1 MFVQKQFTFRITNIP
16 TIHSKSYNCVKKKTI
31 VLHLF
36 FQGLFFV
43 SHSAFSQDSTQS
55 NHNQQYVS
63 LTGYGSTARTPFWM
77 RTNQYATVPEASGLM
92 IRAGSKNLFSIAQT
106 PHLKAGYGIDLVANM
121 SANSQVILPELYG
134 KVQFKKWELYVG
146 RKRET
151 VGLCDTLLGSGSY
164 VWSGNALPIPKI
176 QLAIAD
182 FLPLTFTKNLISFK
196 GSYAHGWFGSGDFAY
211 GYFLHQKTFYV
222 RIGKPTSQLRLYGGF
237 NHQVQWGG
245 KTYGDIGTVN
255 NRTFPVSFKD
265 YISVVTGARNLGNT
279 AFDSTNR
286 VGNHLGTLDV
296 GAEFEF
302 RRMSLSIYRQSLYDD
317 GSLLRKEANN
327 IADGLQGIVL
337 KFLYPEREKGRL
349 SLKKVLFEFLYT
361 KSQGGSTFDFEGGIY
376 GRDNYFNHQQYFDG
390 WSYKRR
396 IIGTPFITNYR
407 DTNNSDD
414 YNSNEIANNNRVVVY
429 HFGFEGYFGEK
440 LHFLSKLSY
449 SLNYGTYGFPYE
461 SVPKQF
467 SGLLQVDGQIGLW
480 EGLEWNAAI
489 ALDQGQLYTN
499 TLGGKIGIRKT
510 WSGKK

>member
-1 MFVQKQFTFRITNIP
+1 MSYDFKTTLKRHFLLIFIYFTFGLLPKRLIA
-16 TIHSKSYNCVKKKTI
+16 
-31 VLHLF
+31 
-36 FQGLFFV
+36 QGSLLK
-43 SHSAFSQDSTQS
+43 DSLKGHVAI
-55 NHNQQYVS
+55 NY
-63 LTGYGSTARTPFWM
+63 YGAADNLPFWLQA
-77 RTNQYATVPEASGLM
+77 NQFSTIPRQSSISLNGKISYEAFISSKKHWKFISG
-92 IRAGSKNLFSIAQT
+92 AQLFANQKGDNKLLISDYI
-106 PHLKAGYGIDLVANM
+106 GGIQYNKL
-121 SANSQVILPELYG
+121 QLYI
-134 KVQFKKWELYVG
+134 G
-146 RKRET
+146 RKQESM
-151 VGLCDTLLGSGSY
+151 GLVDTTLTSGSY
-164 VWSGNALPIPKI
+164 IWSGNALPIPKI
-176 QLAIAD
+176 QIE
-182 FLPLTFTKNLISFK
+182 ISDYLSLSSKIPWLSIK
-196 GSYAHGWFGSGDFAY
+196 GNFAHGWFGAGDFAY
-211 GYFLHQKTFYV
+211 GYYLHQKSLYTK
-222 RIGKPTSQLRLYGGF
+222 IGKPTSQLKLFGGF

-255 NRTFPVSFKD
+255 NKTLPGSFSD
-265 YISVVTGARNLGNT
+265 YLLVVTGSLFGKKGGGN

-286 VGNHLGTLDV
+286 VGNHLGTLDI

-302 RRMSLSIYRQSLYDD
+302 RRSTLSIYRQSLYDD
-317 GSLLRKEANN
+317 GSLARKKTNN

-361 KSQGGSTFDFEGGIY
+361 KSQGGSTFDFEGGIF